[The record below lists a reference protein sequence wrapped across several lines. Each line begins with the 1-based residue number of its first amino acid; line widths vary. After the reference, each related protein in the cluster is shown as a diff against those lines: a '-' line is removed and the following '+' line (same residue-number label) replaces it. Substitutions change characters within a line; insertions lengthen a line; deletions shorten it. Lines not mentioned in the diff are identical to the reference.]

1 MALCAVLGIL
11 FSALTATAQE
21 IWVAT
26 YNGPANAS
34 DFGHSIAVDSPGNVY
49 VTGWS
54 IGTGWDYA
62 TIKYNNSGTQQWV
75 ARYNGPGNGDDEGDF
90 IAVDSSGNVYVAG
103 LSTGS
108 GTGWDYATIK
118 YNTSGTQ
125 QWVARYNGPGNLDDV
140 AQAMA
145 VDLSGNAYVTGKS
158 QSSNG
163 DTDYATIKY
172 NASGAEQWVAR
183 YKGPGNSEDIATA
196 IALDG
201 SGNVVVTGYSTGSGT
216 GYDFATIKYNG
227 SGTQQWVDRYNGP
240 ANGTD
245 AGYAIT
251 VDTSGSAYAT
261 GERTSATG
269 TDYATIKYYS
279 CWPPCTAKATGK
291 SVAASRR
298 GAISDREARTRSG
311 SRRHRGRRRPV
322 ETCVGVAR
330 LFAKLGIAAGH
341 FRDGQPGV
349 SCGIAPDEKRG
360 QAVPASDDI
369 RTQAGRSALRMCKR
383 RQ

>member
-1 MALCAVLGIL
+1 MKEPASQSALPRRRARCWRLTNLSRLMALCAVLGSL

-62 TIKYNNSGTQQWV
+62 TIKYNKSGTQQWV

-103 LSTGS
+103 LSTGSGTGYDYATIKYNSTGQQQWVARYNGPGNSGDFASAIVVDSSGNVYVTGVSTGS

-172 NASGAEQWVAR
+172 SASGAEQWVAR

-279 CWPPCTAKATGK
+279 CWPPCTAKAT
-291 SVAASRR
+291 
-298 GAISDREARTRSG
+298 
-311 SRRHRGRRRPV
+311 
-322 ETCVGVAR
+322 
-330 LFAKLGIAAGH
+330 
-341 FRDGQPGV
+341 
-349 SCGIAPDEKRG
+349 
-360 QAVPASDDI
+360 
-369 RTQAGRSALRMCKR
+369 
-383 RQ
+383 

>member
-1 MALCAVLGIL
+1 MATLSL
-11 FSALTATAQE
+11 LTAQ
-21 IWVAT
+21 AT
-26 YNGPANAS
+26 SMSQGW
-34 DFGHSIAVDSPGNVY
+34 SPG
-49 VTGWS
+49 S
-54 IGTGWDYA
+54 GTDYDYA
-62 TIKYNNSGTQQWV
+62 TIKYNSTGQQQWV
-75 ARYNGPGNGDDEGDF
+75 ARYNGPGNSGDF
-90 IAVDSSGNVYVAG
+90 ASAIVVDSSGNVYVTG
-103 LSTGS
+103 VSTGS

-172 NASGAEQWVAR
+172 SASGAEQWVAR

-298 GAISDREARTRSG
+298 GAISDREARARSG
-311 SRRHRGRRRPV
+311 SRS
-322 ETCVGVAR
+322 AR
-330 LFAKLGIAAGH
+330 MA
-341 FRDGQPGV
+341 R
-349 SCGIAPDEKRG
+349 
-360 QAVPASDDI
+360 
-369 RTQAGRSALRMCKR
+369 KR
-383 RQ
+383 RELTHSATVSKKRIATNS